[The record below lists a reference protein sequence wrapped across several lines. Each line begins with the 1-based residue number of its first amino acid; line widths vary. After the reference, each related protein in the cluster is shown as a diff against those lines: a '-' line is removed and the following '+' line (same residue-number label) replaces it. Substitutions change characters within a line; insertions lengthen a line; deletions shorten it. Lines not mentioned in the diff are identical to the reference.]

1 MPFEVVFDGA
11 KEFADLIATASNLI
25 DEAAFKFT
33 EEGISM
39 RAMDPS
45 RVVLI
50 DLNLPESIFSKYEVE
65 EPETIGINMDQFK
78 KILKRGKAKD
88 TLILRKGDENFLEI
102 TFEGTAKRTFRLP
115 LIDVEELELELPEL
129 PFTAKVVLLGEV
141 LKEGIKD
148 ASLVSDAIKFIA
160 KENEFTMKAEGET
173 NEVEIRL
180 TLEDEGLLDLEVE
193 EETKS
198 AYGIRYLSDMVKG
211 IGKADEVILRFGNEM
226 PLQMEYMIRDEGR
239 LTFLLAPRVE
249 GVTSLNSFLRWERG
263 YSEAQGTPGGR
274 ALKYGFKRT

>member
-1 MPFEVVFDGA
+1 MKMPFEVVFDGA

-65 EPETIGINMDQFK
+65 EPETVGINMDQFK
-78 KILKRGKAKD
+78 KVLKRGKAKD
-88 TLILRKGDENFLEI
+88 TLILRKGDDNFLEV
-102 TFEGTAKRTFRLP
+102 TFEGTARRTFRLP

-129 PFTAKVVLLGEV
+129 PFTAKVVVLGEV
-141 LKEGIKD
+141 LKEAVKD

-160 KENEFTMKAEGET
+160 TENEFIMKAEGET

-198 AYGIRYLSDMVKG
+198 AYGISYLSDMIKG

-226 PLQMEYMIRDEGR
+226 PLQMEYLIRDEGR
-239 LTFLLAPRVE
+239 LVFLLAPRVE
-249 GVTSLNSFLRWERG
+249 E
-263 YSEAQGTPGGR
+263 
-274 ALKYGFKRT
+274 

>member
-78 KILKRGKAKD
+78 KVLKRGKAKD
-88 TLILRKGDENFLEI
+88 TLILRKGEENFLEV

-115 LIDVEELELELPEL
+115 LIDVEELELDLPEL
-129 PFTAKVVLLGEV
+129 PFTARVVLLGEV

-160 KENEFTMKAEGET
+160 RENEFIMKAEGET

-180 TLEDEGLLDLEVE
+180 TLEDEGLLDLEVQ

-198 AYGIRYLSDMVKG
+198 AYGISYLSDMVKG
-211 IGKADEVILRFGNEM
+211 IGKADEVILNFGNEM

-249 GVTSLNSFLRWERG
+249 E
-263 YSEAQGTPGGR
+263 
-274 ALKYGFKRT
+274 

>member
-1 MPFEVVFDGA
+1 MKMPFEVVFDGA
-11 KEFADLIATASNLI
+11 KDFASLIATASNLI

-65 EPETIGINMDQFK
+65 EPETVGINMDQFK

-129 PFTAKVVLLGEV
+129 PFTAKVVVLGEV
-141 LKEGIKD
+141 LKEAVKD

-160 KENEFTMKAEGET
+160 TENEFIMKAEGET
-173 NEVEIRL
+173 QEVEIKL

-198 AYGIRYLSDMVKG
+198 AYGISYLSDMIKG

-226 PLQMEYMIRDEGR
+226 PLQMEYLIRDEGK
-239 LTFLLAPRVE
+239 LVFLLAPRVE
-249 GVTSLNSFLRWERG
+249 E
-263 YSEAQGTPGGR
+263 
-274 ALKYGFKRT
+274 

>member
-1 MPFEVVFDGA
+1 MPFEIVFDGA
-11 KEFADLIATASNLI
+11 KDFADLIATASNLI
-25 DEAAFKFT
+25 DEAAFKVT

-65 EPETIGINMDQFK
+65 EEETVGVNMDHFK
-78 KILKRGKAKD
+78 KILKRGKNKD

-115 LIDVEELELELPEL
+115 LIEVEELELDLPEL
-129 PFTAKVVLLGEV
+129 PFTAKVVILGEV
-141 LKEGIKD
+141 LKEAVKD

-160 KENEFTMKAEGET
+160 GENEFVMKAEGET
-173 NEVEIRL
+173 NEVEIKL

-198 AYGIRYLSDMVKG
+198 AYGISYLADMIKG
-211 IGKADEVILRFGNEM
+211 IGKADEVIIKFGNEM
-226 PLQMEYMIRDEGR
+226 PLQMEYPIRDEGR
-239 LTFLLAPRVE
+239 LIFLLAPRVE
-249 GVTSLNSFLRWERG
+249 D
-263 YSEAQGTPGGR
+263 
-274 ALKYGFKRT
+274 

>member
-11 KEFADLIATASNLI
+11 KEFANLIATASNLI

-65 EPETIGINMDQFK
+65 EEETIGVNMDQFK
-78 KILKRGKAKD
+78 KVLKRGKAKD
-88 TLILRKGDENFLEI
+88 TLILRKGEDNFLEV
-102 TFEGTAKRTFRLP
+102 TFEGTARRTFRLP

-129 PFTAKVVLLGEV
+129 PFTAKVVVLGEV
-141 LKEGIKD
+141 LKEAVKD

-160 KENEFTMKAEGET
+160 TENEFVMKAEGET

-180 TLEDEGLLDLEVE
+180 TLEDEGLLDLEVK

-198 AYGIRYLSDMVKG
+198 AYGISYLSDMIKG
-211 IGKADEVILRFGNEM
+211 IGKADEVILNFGNEM
-226 PLQMEYMIRDEGR
+226 PLQMEYPIRDEGR
-239 LTFLLAPRVE
+239 LVFLLAPRVE
-249 GVTSLNSFLRWERG
+249 E
-263 YSEAQGTPGGR
+263 
-274 ALKYGFKRT
+274 